1 MPITSNNPYRTFF
14 SEAGFRYVIANVEP
28 RTEKIPTGETKFESQ
43 SQYAD
48 LSFYRGLVQKSN
60 ESEPEHSI
68 VYVNEIVPNAEIPE
82 YNNLTLAGLSLKAS
96 RNFTSLDQMRCW
108 LNSGLHVKRLHPDKS
123 VYNLDDLAANGKE
136 TGPSNLFTDLVFY
149 LLTNQTG
156 GAGALLKM
164 NENDEKP
171 ALLNKQD
178 FEDTSLFLHA
188 QKLFFNGVV
197 GNRTNLRQY
206 ITDTAPFFLCNFVI
220 MDGKF
225 SLKPAIPV
233 MEKSGQINVGA
244 VKIDQLFTAGN
255 ILEDSYKVE
264 YLRSE
269 ERRPFKAVMR
279 YRQETKNKLP
289 EEKVIQ
295 VRLPGQFQKHDIDLL
310 PQEQFDLTQFCT
322 SESHAIQVAKYFLG
336 IRDLVT
342 HTISFST
349 TVHGLKLQAG
359 SYIKVITSSSPYLS
373 ANNGTVSSTGV
384 VESLQDMPDGQYEVF
399 FFKTDSQD
407 VEEAIMQVNNGIV
420 SDATFHNTVFSVKNE
435 TVSQNV
441 YVVEQLTFSQEGT
454 VDIVAS
460 EHPCDDAGA
469 SKLAKLIA
477 SENSVITDQS

>member
-1 MPITSNNPYRTFF
+1 
-14 SEAGFRYVIANVEP
+14 
-28 RTEKIPTGETKFESQ
+28 
-43 SQYAD
+43 
-48 LSFYRGLVQKSN
+48 
-60 ESEPEHSI
+60 
-68 VYVNEIVPNAEIPE
+68 
-82 YNNLTLAGLSLKAS
+82 
-96 RNFTSLDQMRCW
+96 
-108 LNSGLHVKRLHPDKS
+108 LHVKRLHPDRS
-123 VYNLDDLAANGKE
+123 VYDLEDLAANNKE
-136 TGPSNLFTDLVFY
+136 AGPSNLFTDLVFY

-164 NENDEKP
+164 DENDPDP

-178 FEDTSLFLHA
+178 FIDTSLFLQA
-188 QKLFFNGVV
+188 QKLFFNGVI
-197 GNRTNLRQY
+197 GDRTNLRQY

-255 ILEDSYKVE
+255 ILENTYKLE
-264 YLRSE
+264 FLRSE

-295 VRLPGQFQKHDIDLL
+295 VRLPGQHQKHDIDLL

-349 TVHGLKLQAG
+349 TMHGLNLRAG
-359 SYIKVITSSSPYLS
+359 SYIKVVTSSSPYKN
-373 ANNGTVSSTGV
+373 ANNGTINNAGAVTSV
-384 VESLQDMPDGQYEVF
+384 LDMPDGQYLVSY
-399 FFKTDSQD
+399 FKAGSND
-407 VEEAIMQVNNGIV
+407 VEEGIMQVTNSIV
-420 SDATFHNTVFSVKNE
+420 ADATFHDSVFSIKDE
-435 TVSQNV
+435 TVTQNV

-460 EHPCDDAGA
+460 EHPCDDDGA